1 MTASEKVQ
9 KQKLR
14 NKMEGY
20 TEDCVKALQGV
31 SRMCHGY
38 ARLKDREIELLSNEK
53 SLKKTNV
60 WRKRI
65 GVQ

>member
-1 MTASEKVQ
+1 
-9 KQKLR
+9 
-14 NKMEGY
+14 MEGY

-38 ARLKDREIELLSNEK
+38 ARLKGREIELLSNEK

-60 WRKRI
+60 
-65 GVQ
+65 